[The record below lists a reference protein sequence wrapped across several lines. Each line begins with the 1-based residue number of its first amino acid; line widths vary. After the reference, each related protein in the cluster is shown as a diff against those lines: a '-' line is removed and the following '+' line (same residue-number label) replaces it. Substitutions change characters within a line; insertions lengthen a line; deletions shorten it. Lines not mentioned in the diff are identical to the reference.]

1 MRIFPSIQ
9 RTNPWI
15 QNARTSGLDLKIQ
28 QSKISDMLDPRSLRS
43 EIIVVEGKNINHVT
57 TIANNSFSEC
67 EIR

>member
-1 MRIFPSIQ
+1 
-9 RTNPWI
+9 
-15 QNARTSGLDLKIQ
+15 
-28 QSKISDMLDPRSLRS
+28 MLDPRSLRS